1 MKRKFTDK
9 SKKTLEILGCQFEIF
24 KKHIENQFNENM
36 NWENYGS
43 YWEIDHIIPVSS
55 STTEEELYKL
65 NHYTNFQ
72 PLYWLD
78 NLHKSD
84 KQ

>member
-1 MKRKFTDK
+1 M
-9 SKKTLEILGCQFEIF
+9 EILGCQFNFF
-24 KKHIENQFNENM
+24 KEHIENQFDNNM

-43 YWEIDHIIPVSS
+43 S
-55 STTEEELYKL
+55 STTEDELLKL

-78 NLHKSD
+78 NLHKHDHFISQPTGSSD
-84 KQ
+84 KSFSK